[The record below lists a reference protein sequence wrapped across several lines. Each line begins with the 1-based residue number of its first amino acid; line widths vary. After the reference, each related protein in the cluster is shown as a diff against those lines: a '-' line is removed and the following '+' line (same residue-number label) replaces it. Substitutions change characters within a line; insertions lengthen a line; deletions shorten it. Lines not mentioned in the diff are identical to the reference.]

1 MKFFRY
7 SAPQN
12 LAETTSLLAQ
22 YRGKA
27 KILAGGTDLLGQLK
41 NLIQATYPELVIDIK
56 KISHLDEIQQNAEGL
71 TIGALTTLAKVA
83 ENPIIS
89 MQYPALSQAAAA
101 AASPHLRAM
110 GTIGGNL
117 CQGIRCWYYR
127 APKNYF
133 FCLRKYGAPKRAIC
147 YAVRGENRYHSIY
160 GPMNKCF
167 AVNPSDLAPAVVAL
181 GAKLKTTKRTI
192 NAGDF
197 YTAAPDCTTVL
208 DPDEILTEI
217 QLPKPEQ
224 VTKSFFMKFAF
235 RKSIDFPVVNCTAAI
250 TTSKGKI
257 ASCKICLNAVYN
269 IPYRAEPAEQ
279 FLIGKSLDPR
289 TAARAAELAVSK
301 ARPLKDNQYIVYIAK
316 DLVEKALL
324 ACV

>member
-7 SAPQN
+7 SAPRN
-12 LAETTSLLAQ
+12 LKEATLLLSQHGA
-22 YRGKA
+22 KA

-41 NLIQATYPELVIDIK
+41 NRIQATYPELVIDIK
-56 KISHLDEIQQNAEGL
+56 NIPHIEEIRHNAEGV
-71 TIGALTTLAKVA
+71 TIGALAKLAKVA
-83 ENPIIS
+83 DNPIIS
-89 MQYPALSQAAAA
+89 EQYPALSQAAAA
-101 AASPHLRAM
+101 AASPHIRSM

-160 GPMNKCF
+160 GPLNKCF

-192 NAGDF
+192 NAEDF
-197 YTAAPDCTTVL
+197 YAAAPDCTTVL
-208 DPDEILTEI
+208 DADEILTEI
-217 QLPKPEQ
+217 LLPKPEKE
-224 VTKSFFMKFAF
+224 TKSFFSKFAF
-235 RKSIDFPVVNCTAAI
+235 RKSIDFPVANCTTVI
-250 TTSKGKI
+250 TKRKGQI
-257 ASCKICLNAVYN
+257 VSCKICLNAVYN

-279 FLIGKSLDPR
+279 FLVGKSVDPR
-289 TAARAAELAVSK
+289 AAAQAAELAVSK

-324 ACV
+324 ACI

>member
-12 LAETTSLLAQ
+12 LAETTALLAQ
-22 YRGKA
+22 YCGKA

-41 NLIQATYPELVIDIK
+41 NRIQAAYPELVIDIK
-56 KISHLDEIQQNAEGL
+56 NISHLDEIQQNAEGIK
-71 TIGALTTLAKVA
+71 IGALATLAQVA
-83 ENPIIS
+83 GNSIIS
-89 MQYPALSQAAAA
+89 EQYPALSQAAAA

-133 FCLRKYGAPKRAIC
+133 FCLRKHGAPKRAIC
-147 YAVRGENRYHSIY
+147 YAVRGDSRYHSIY

-167 AVNPSDLAPAVVAL
+167 AVNPSDLAPAAVAL

-197 YTAAPDCTTVL
+197 YAAAPDGTTVL

-217 QLPKPEQ
+217 LLPKPEQ
-224 VTKSFFMKFAF
+224 ETKSFFMKFAF
-235 RKSIDFPVVNCTAAI
+235 RKSIDFPVVNCATVI
-250 TTSKGKI
+250 TRKKGKI
-257 ASCKICLNAVYN
+257 GSCKICLNAVFN
-269 IPYRAEPAEQ
+269 IPYRAEAAEQ
-279 FLIGKSLDPR
+279 FLVGKSLDPR
-289 TAARAAELAVSK
+289 SAAQAAELAVAK
-301 ARPLKDNQYIVYIAK
+301 ARPLKDNQYIVYLAK
-316 DLVEKALL
+316 DLVEKTLL
-324 ACV
+324 ACI